1 MRRWGRTLSAVFAAG
16 VLWTGIACAE
26 DADDE
31 FLRSYAQCLTDSNGV
46 LHRTHLANRV
56 GTVPLDSQGIELWLR
71 GSLERGETTI
81 DEMRANYIRHCK

>member
-1 MRRWGRTLSAVFAAG
+1 MFAGG
-16 VLWTGIACAE
+16 VLWTGIACA
-26 DADDE
+26 DDTDDE
-31 FLRSYAQCLTDSNGV
+31 FLRSYAQYLTDSDGV

-56 GTVPLDSQGIELWLR
+56 GAVPLDSQGIELWLR